1 MSSAAAAQ
9 GAAGYLPY
17 VGGILIALFGGG
29 GVAALIKVRQG
40 GPNVIVSAAQG
51 AVIVQAGVIDDLQ
64 DQLSD
69 ARDQIKELRTHIA
82 ELSELRAENRRLR
95 KRQGVLEGE
104 NAALERRVRE
114 LEAHQDGAP
123 Q

>member
-1 MSSAAAAQ
+1 MTGAAAGQ

-64 DQLSD
+64 DQLAD
-69 ARDQIKELRTHIA
+69 AREQIKELRGHIA
-82 ELSELRAENRRLR
+82 DLSELRKENRRLR
-95 KRQGVLEGE
+95 ARQAVLESE

-114 LEAHQDGAP
+114 LEEHQEG
-123 Q
+123 

>member
-1 MSSAAAAQ
+1 MTAAAAQ
-9 GAAGYLPY
+9 EAAGYLPY

-64 DQLSD
+64 EQLGD
-69 ARDQIKELRTHIA
+69 AREQLKELRTHIS

-95 KRQGVLEGE
+95 ARVSGLEAE
-104 NAALERRVRE
+104 NTVLERRIRE
-114 LEAHQDGAP
+114 LEAHQEGT
-123 Q
+123 